1 MSHRWKCRW
10 AALSLA
16 LCIGPLLAQAPAA
29 RSAAKPV
36 AAPRQTAQAQAAY
49 VPPVPLL
56 WKVSD
61 ADNAVYLLGSFHMLR
76 ASDYPLSKDAEA
88 AFADAASLML
98 EISPEEANS
107 PELRKAMLVAAL
119 RRDDS
124 SLAAELGPELWTQ
137 LQAWSQA
144 NGQSAEAYARVEA
157 WMVGL
162 TISIIEMN
170 KLHLDPQL
178 GLDQHFMSKAKQ
190 AGKPA
195 VGLEKAIDQISLLD
209 SMDAQEQ
216 KQLVKQSLE
225 EADKGPEYTER
236 LHKAWRNGDADF
248 IWRETAQEL
257 KREFPRLYQR
267 INVDRNNHWL
277 PQIEQRLKQPG
288 TDNTLVV
295 VGALHLLGED
305 GVVAKLRTKGYKV
318 ERICSACKP

>member
-1 MSHRWKCRW
+1 MNHRWKCRW
-10 AALSLA
+10 IALSLA
-16 LCIGPLLAQAPAA
+16 LCIGPVLAQAPAVKA
-29 RSAAKPV
+29 PAKP
-36 AAPRQTAQAQAAY
+36 AQSAQTAAAY
-49 VPPVPLL
+49 VAPVPLL

-107 PELRKAMLVAAL
+107 PELRKAMMDAAM

-124 SLAAELGPELWTQ
+124 SLATELGPETWTE
-137 LQAWSQA
+137 LQAWSKR
-144 NGQSAEAYARVEA
+144 NGMPAEALARFET

-162 TISIIEMN
+162 TISLVEMS
-170 KLHLDPQL
+170 KQGLDPKL
-178 GLDQHFMSKAKQ
+178 GLDQHFMDKAKQ

-195 VGLEKAIDQISLLD
+195 VGLEKATDQIGLLD
-209 SMDAQEQ
+209 GMDAQEQ

-225 EADKGPEYTER
+225 EAGKGPEYSER
-236 LHKAWRNGDADF
+236 LHSAWRNGDADF

-277 PQIEQRLKQPG
+277 PQIEQRLQQPG

-295 VGALHLLGED
+295 VGALHLLGDD
-305 GVVAKLRTKGYKV
+305 GVVAKLRAKGYKV
-318 ERICSACKP
+318 ERICSACKR